1 MKTKTEKNIHGIDCV
16 IENYHDNGNVCQQ
29 FEWNHDESC
38 TYVVKSFY
46 TNGQLSFECEW
57 NKDKTKTGI
66 IKSFYTNGQLSF
78 ECEWNKDK
86 TETEIIKSFYIS
98 GNIRCLYKWNEDRTK
113 TTLVKEY
120 EDITP
125 VQPQSTETT
134 TQDTIRVLELKI
146 QLERLSILKQLYN
159 DNKVHAD
166 ELIKELAKFN

>member
-1 MKTKTEKNIHGIDCV
+1 MKTKTEKNIHGEDCN
-16 IENYHDNGNVCQQ
+16 IESYHDNGNVCQQ
-29 FEWNHDESC
+29 FEWNHDKSC
-38 TYVVKSFY
+38 TCIVKTFY

-57 NKDKTKTGI
+57 NKDKTKTET
-66 IKSFYTNGQLSF
+66 IKSFYT
-78 ECEWNKDK
+78 
-86 TETEIIKSFYIS
+86 S
-98 GNIRCLYKWNEDRTK
+98 GNICCLYKWNEDRTN
-113 TTLVKEY
+113 TTLVGEY

-125 VQPQSTETT
+125 VQQVQPQSTETT